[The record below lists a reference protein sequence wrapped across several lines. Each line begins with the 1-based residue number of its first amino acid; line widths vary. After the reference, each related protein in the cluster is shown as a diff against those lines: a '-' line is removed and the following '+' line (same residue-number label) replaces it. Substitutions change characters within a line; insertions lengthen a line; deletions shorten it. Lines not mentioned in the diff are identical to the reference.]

1 MACMREVPK
10 QDGLFVRLTVMLKLG
25 EPFQKW
31 YGRTPVDKL
40 QYSSLFLLHPNSED
54 FL

>member
-10 QDGLFVRLTVMLKLG
+10 QLVRLIVMLKLG